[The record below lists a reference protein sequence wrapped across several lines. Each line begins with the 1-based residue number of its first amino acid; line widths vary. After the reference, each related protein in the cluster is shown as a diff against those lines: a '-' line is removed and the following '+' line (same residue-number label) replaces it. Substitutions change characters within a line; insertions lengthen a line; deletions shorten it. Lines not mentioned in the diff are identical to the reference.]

1 MNLATP
7 PIRIGTRGS
16 VLALAQANWVKRRI
30 EQRCPEASVEIR
42 VIRTGGDRFSEAPM
56 QILRGKGVFTK
67 EIEDALLADEIDVAV
82 HSMKDLPPELPRGL
96 VIAAIPEREDPSDV
110 LVSNGALG
118 LRDLPAGARIGTASL
133 RRKAQVLHYRRD
145 LRVLPIRGNI
155 DTRLRKLDQE
165 EVDAIILAAAG
176 LNRIGRQERIV
187 EYLSPEVCLNAA
199 AQGALGLECRASDP
213 IGEQI
218 SFLHDV
224 DTFSEVSAERSFLNT
239 LGAGCH
245 VPVGARGSVA
255 GEALHLIGVVAH
267 PEGSAVYRDEISGPR
282 ANAIQLGQDLAERL
296 LQQGAGRILG
306 HASASAETRG
316 NQTRV
321 KK

>member
-7 PIRIGTRGS
+7 PLRIGTRGS

-82 HSMKDLPPELPRGL
+82 HSMKDLPELPRGL
-96 VIAAIPEREDPSDV
+96 VIAAISEREDPSDV

-239 LGAGCH
+239 LGGGCH

-255 GEALHLIGVVAH
+255 GD
-267 PEGSAVYRDEISGPR
+267 PF
-282 ANAIQLGQDLAERL
+282 
-296 LQQGAGRILG
+296 
-306 HASASAETRG
+306 T
-316 NQTRV
+316 
-321 KK
+321 

>member
-16 VLALAQANWVKRRI
+16 VLALAQATWVKRRI

-56 QILRGKGVFTK
+56 QILRGKGVFIK

-133 RRKAQVLHYRRD
+133 RRKAQVLHYRHD

-199 AQGALGLECRASDP
+199 AQGALGLECRISDP

-245 VPVGARGSVA
+245 LPVGARGSV
-255 GEALHLIGVVAH
+255 GGDTLHLIGVVAH
-267 PEGSAVYRDEISGPR
+267 SEGSTVYREEISGPR
-282 ANAIQLGQDLAERL
+282 ANAVQLGQDLAERL

-306 HASASAETRG
+306 HAFASAETRD
-316 NQTRV
+316 NQARV
-321 KK
+321 RK

>member
-30 EQRCPEASVEIR
+30 EQRCPDAIVEIR
-42 VIRTGGDRFSEAPM
+42 VIRTGGDRFSEATM

-96 VIAAIPEREDPSDV
+96 VIAAISEREDPSDV
-110 LVSNGALG
+110 LVSNASLR

-145 LRVLPIRGNI
+145 FRVVPIRGNI

-245 VPVGARGSVA
+245 VPVGARGSIA

-267 PEGSAVYRDEISGPR
+267 PR
-282 ANAIQLGQDLAERL
+282 AERGL
-296 LQQGAGRILG
+296 
-306 HASASAETRG
+306 S
-316 NQTRV
+316 
-321 KK
+321 

>member
-1 MNLATP
+1 MDLATP

-56 QILRGKGVFTK
+56 QILRSKGVFTK
-67 EIEDALLADEIDVAV
+67 EIEDALLANEIDVAV
-82 HSMKDLPPELPRGL
+82 HSMNLRPELPRGL

-110 LVSNGALG
+110 LVSNGSLR
-118 LRDLPAGARIGTASL
+118 LRDLSAGAKIGTASL

-145 LRVLPIRGNI
+145 FRVVPIRGNI
-155 DTRLRKLDQE
+155 DTRLGKLDQE

-187 EYLSPEVCLNAA
+187 EYLSPEVCLHAA

-245 VPVGARGSVA
+245 VPIGARGSVA
-255 GEALHLIGVVAH
+255 GDSLHLIGVVAH

-282 ANAIQLGQDLAERL
+282 ANAVQLGQDLAERL
-296 LQQGAGRILG
+296 LLQGAGRILG

-316 NQTRV
+316 N
-321 KK
+321 